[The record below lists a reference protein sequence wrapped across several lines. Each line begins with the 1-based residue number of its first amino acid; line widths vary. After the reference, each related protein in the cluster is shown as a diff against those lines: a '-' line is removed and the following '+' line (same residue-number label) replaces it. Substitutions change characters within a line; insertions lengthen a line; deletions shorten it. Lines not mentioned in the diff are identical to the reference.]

1 MQNRVPLTL
10 GGQFY
15 MSWDML
21 LALIMRS
28 ARPLLC
34 NQSLGYL
41 STADDD
47 IQGVSLLYGGLS
59 NCKVMDLKFGKTSN
73 ALAES
78 DCNVKELTV
87 WGKMRAESIYI
98 DLS

>member
-34 NQSLGYL
+34 NQSLEISIDCRMMIY
-41 STADDD
+41 
-47 IQGVSLLYGGLS
+47 
-59 NCKVMDLKFGKTSN
+59 K
-73 ALAES
+73 ES
-78 DCNVKELTV
+78 AFFMVDYQTVK
-87 WGKMRAESIYI
+87 
-98 DLS
+98 